1 MGSEMCIRDSERTR
15 PPRHT
20 RIREQRRIELDVEV
34 RRPEPG
40 PADVRRAYGSA
51 NHDRLRELKRRF
63 DPTNLFRRNANI
75 LPADGALAER

>member
-1 MGSEMCIRDSERTR
+1 MSDTR
-15 PPRHT
+15 
-20 RIREQRRIELDVEV
+20 RRLGELASARAYVNFL
-34 RRPEPG
+34 PEPG

-75 LPADGALAER
+75 PPAD